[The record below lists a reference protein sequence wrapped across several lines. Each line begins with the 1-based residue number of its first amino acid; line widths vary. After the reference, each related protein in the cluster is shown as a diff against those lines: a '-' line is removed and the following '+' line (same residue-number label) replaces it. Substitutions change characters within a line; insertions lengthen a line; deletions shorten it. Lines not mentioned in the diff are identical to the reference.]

1 MQEVLRKLTI
11 AGNIYEL
18 KQYEQP
24 VILGRKKRRKGRA
37 NSAFTSAETK
47 LENQKKKAIR
57 ARRNVMM
64 TANANPDLDKFL
76 TLTYKD
82 NVTDIDRA
90 RKDFD
95 RFLKRL
101 KHHNDKE
108 LKYID
113 VIEFQ
118 KRGAIHFHLL
128 CNLPFVNVDE
138 LAQIWG
144 FGFVRINRIDNVD
157 NVGAYITKYMT
168 KENVDERL
176 TGKKCYSM
184 SRNLKKPIVVTDYI
198 TRSGHSEI
206 DNILQGITPIRTHTY
221 EYETEHFGKIVCT
234 QYVCARPRLV
244 PRSSSGKVAN
254 FAVEHR
260 PRKIGRTSISTATAR
275 F

>member
-1 MQEVLRKLTI
+1 MRSILRKLTI

-18 KQYEQP
+18 KEFEMP
-24 VILGRKKRRKGRA
+24 VILGKKHRRKGRA

-47 LENQKKKAIR
+47 IENQKKKASR
-57 ARRNVMM
+57 ARRNVRM
-64 TANANPDLDKFL
+64 TANSNPDLDKFL

-101 KHHNDKE
+101 KHYLCKD
-108 LKYID
+108 LKYIV

-168 KENVDERL
+168 KENIDERL
-176 TGKKCYSM
+176 AGKKCYSM
-184 SRNLKKPIVVTDYI
+184 SRNLKKPVVVTDYI
-198 TRSGHSEI
+198 TRSGYSEI
-206 DNILQGITPIRTHTY
+206 DNILQGIAPVRTHTC
-221 EYETEHFGKIVCT
+221 EYETEYFGKVVCT

-244 PRSSSGKVAN
+244 PRTGSEKVAN
-254 FAVEHR
+254 FAVER
-260 PRKIGRTSISTATAR
+260 RQRKIGRQRFSPAPAR